1 MEADFRLSRHAEFD
15 LGQDEVV
22 AIARLLHASFEDYPV
37 DKIYFPQPP
46 HVRVL
51 GWEKNQLVGHVAG
64 VIREVLVGDHHMVIL
79 GIADLCVEA
88 DRLRQKIATVLVQ
101 QLEAIADKRGISFLV
116 ALSGEKAFF
125 QEIGFQELDAK
136 CTWLAYLSGKSLGL
150 CRRPLH
156 GEVMVKRV
164 HDRSWPPGD
173 IDFLGPMF

>member
-79 GIADLCVEA
+79 GVADLCVEA

-101 QLEAIADKRGISFLV
+101 QLEAIADKRGIFSGGSVRREGFFSGDRISGARRQMYL
-116 ALSGEKAFF
+116 AGLSE
-125 QEIGFQELDAK
+125 
-136 CTWLAYLSGKSLGL
+136 
-150 CRRPLH
+150 R
-156 GEVMVKRV
+156 
-164 HDRSWPPGD
+164 
-173 IDFLGPMF
+173 